1 MHRRVWPSPS
11 KGGLGGDGVGR
22 LRHPGGGRDPFAFPL
37 LWSSAPRENRLT
49 SLCISSA
56 FLAAELLSLA
66 RARESNQRE
75 HALGAAPLA
84 ERAVREGRTG
94 SAHRASLPCCPNR
107 RDPSRRPRAGHATG
121 PAALR
126 RGFRGVWEQE

>member
-1 MHRRVWPSPS
+1 MVRRC
-11 KGGLGGDGVGR
+11 GFD
-22 LRHPGGGRDPFAFPL
+22 D
-37 LWSSAPRENRLT
+37 NRLT
-49 SLCISSA
+49 SLWVSSA

-75 HALGAAPLA
+75 HALVAAPLA

-107 RDPSRRPRAGHATG
+107 RDPSRHPRAGHAAFR
-121 PAALR
+121 PPFAAALEGFESKSKAKALGPR
-126 RGFRGVWEQE
+126 FRGDDGILVRRAFAS